1 MKHTHGGNIYPY
13 DHILDFSANL
23 NPLGMPGP
31 VRIAAMD
38 AVIRSDYYPDPD
50 CTALKEA
57 ISRREQ
63 VSADQIICGCGAA
76 EIIYLVF
83 QALRPCRVLL
93 ISPSFAEYEE
103 AACATDSELCYYETG
118 PELTIKEDYLD
129 ALGGGIDVAF
139 LCNPNNP
146 TGLTCSRE
154 FLMRVLEKCRESK
167 TLLVLDECFLDF
179 LPDKEA
185 YEMTGELEGG
195 SLLILKAFTKSYAM
209 PGLRLG
215 YGMTADRELLM
226 RMEEVRQ
233 PWSVSVPAQAAGVA
247 ALEEVDPKFLEETVR
262 VVTKERKRLE
272 EGLKRF
278 GFAVFPGKANYL
290 FFRSCRTDLKEA
302 LLKRGILIRD
312 CSNYRHLKPG
322 DYRIAVRTE
331 AENTRLLEALKSEM
345 EDTSWQKR

>member
-38 AVIRSDYYPDPD
+38 AVIRSDHYPDPD

-118 PELTIKEDYLD
+118 PELTIKED
-129 ALGGGIDVAF
+129 
-139 LCNPNNP
+139 
-146 TGLTCSRE
+146 
-154 FLMRVLEKCRESK
+154 
-167 TLLVLDECFLDF
+167 
-179 LPDKEA
+179 
-185 YEMTGELEGG
+185 
-195 SLLILKAFTKSYAM
+195 
-209 PGLRLG
+209 
-215 YGMTADRELLM
+215 
-226 RMEEVRQ
+226 
-233 PWSVSVPAQAAGVA
+233 
-247 ALEEVDPKFLEETVR
+247 
-262 VVTKERKRLE
+262 
-272 EGLKRF
+272 
-278 GFAVFPGKANYL
+278 
-290 FFRSCRTDLKEA
+290 
-302 LLKRGILIRD
+302 
-312 CSNYRHLKPG
+312 
-322 DYRIAVRTE
+322 
-331 AENTRLLEALKSEM
+331 
-345 EDTSWQKR
+345 